1 MKKRFVLY
9 IALLGFFA
17 FSCSGNKQASLIQS
31 PDGAIQLQFF
41 IDSEG
46 KPTYLV
52 YFNQTLVIDT
62 SHLGFN
68 LKDQPELAAN
78 LKLTATKTETTD
90 ETWENVWGEKRLV
103 RNNYNSLVVDL
114 KETTAPYRQ
123 FSVVFKVY
131 NDGLGFRYE
140 FPEQDALA
148 EVVIMDENTEF
159 NLTGNHMSWWTPGDW
174 EIYEHL
180 YTQSRLSDIDAGAK
194 RNNSFLAQT
203 YIPDANAVN
212 TPFTLK
218 TDEGIYLSFHEA
230 NLTRYASMTLHVDK
244 ETYILKTALVAWED
258 GSKVKATT
266 PFVTPWR
273 TIQISNR
280 AGDLIESNLIVNLN
294 EPNKIENTSWI
305 KPMKYMGVWWEM
317 HLGVSSW
324 GYAGGKH
331 GANTANVKRYIDFA
345 AANGFDAVLVEGW
358 NTGWEEWVGA
368 NREGIFDWVSPY
380 PDFQID
386 ELVSYAREKK
396 IRLIGHHETSGDI
409 GNYDRLLDTAMA
421 YYHSKGVGA
430 VKTGYVGTLI
440 PATIYHH
447 GQWAV
452 EHYQRVVETA
462 AKYNIAIVAHEVIKA
477 TGIRRTYPNMM
488 AREVFR
494 GQEFDAWSDGNPPDH
509 AAIIPF
515 TIMLGGPIDYTP
527 GIFNIKLK
535 KIPAGKTLWEVKDNL
550 DAYESYKPNNKVSTT
565 LAKQL
570 SLYVVFYSPVQM
582 AADFPEV
589 YEGHPAFQFIR
600 DVAVDWEQTRVLD
613 GEIGEFVVIAR
624 QQRESENWF
633 VGGLTN
639 QAARKVQLDFSF
651 LPADK
656 KYTLTAYSDGVD
668 AHWDKNPLS
677 FSIQSIEVNNQSKM
691 ELSMAEGGGFALS
704 IMPKKE

>member
-1 MKKRFVLY
+1 MKTRFVLY
-9 IALLGFFA
+9 LPLLVFLFL
-17 FSCSGNKQASLIQS
+17 SCSKGNNTAMVQS
-31 PDGAIQLQFF
+31 PDGAIQLEFF
-41 IDSEG
+41 LDSDG
-46 KPTYLV
+46 KPTYRV
-52 YFNQTLVIDT
+52 HFNQTLVIDT
-62 SHLGFN
+62 SHLGFC

-78 LKLTATKTETTD
+78 LKLVAKNSGTTD
-90 ETWENVWGEKRLV
+90 ETWENVWGEQRMV
-103 RNNYNSLVVDL
+103 RNNYNSLQVDL
-114 KETTAPYRQ
+114 QEETPPFRK

-140 FPEQDALA
+140 FPKQDSLT

-159 NLTGNHMSWWTPGDW
+159 NLTGNHMSWWGPGDW

-180 YTQSRLSDIDAGAK
+180 YTQSRLSEIDAGAK
-194 RNNSFLAQT
+194 RNNSLAQS
-203 YIPDANAVN
+203 YIPDSNAVN

-230 NLTRYASMTLHVDK
+230 NLTRYASMTLHLDK
-244 ETYILKTALVAWED
+244 ETYTLKSALVAWED
-258 GSKVKATT
+258 GSKVKTTT
-266 PFVTPWR
+266 PFVSPWR
-273 TIQISNR
+273 TIQI
-280 AGDLIESNLIVNLN
+280 AGSAGNLIESNLIVNLN
-294 EPNKIENTSWI
+294 EPNKLENTSWI

-317 HLGVSSW
+317 HLGVSTWNYSS
-324 GYAGGKH
+324 GQH
-331 GANTANVKRYIDFA
+331 GANTENVKRYIDFA
-345 AANGFDAVLVEGW
+345 STNGFNAVLVEGW
-358 NTGWEEWVGA
+358 NTGWENWIGDQ
-368 NREGIFDWVSPY
+368 REGIFDWITPY
-380 PDFQID
+380 PDFNID
-386 ELVSYAREKK
+386 VVVNYAREKN
-396 IRLIGHHETSGDI
+396 IRIIGHHETSGDV

-421 YYHSKGVGA
+421 FYHSKGIGA

-440 PATIYHH
+440 PPKIYHH

-462 AKYNIAIVAHEVIKA
+462 AKYNIAIVGHEIIKA

-494 GQEFDAWSDGNPPDH
+494 GQEFDAWSDGNPPNH
-509 AAIIPF
+509 ATIIPF
-515 TIMLGGPIDYTP
+515 TCMLGGPIDYTP

-535 KIPAGKTLWEVKDNL
+535 KLPAGKTFWEVKDNL
-550 DAYESYKPNNKVSTT
+550 ESYESNKPNNKVSTT

-600 DVAVDWEQTRVLD
+600 DVPVDWEQTKVLD

-639 QAARKVQLDFSF
+639 QLARKVQIDFSF
-651 LPADK
+651 LPANK
-656 KYTLTAYSDGVD
+656 KYRLTAYTDGAD
-668 AHWDKNPLS
+668 AHWDKNPIS
-677 FSIQSIEVNNQSKM
+677 FSIQNFEVDNQSKM
-691 ELSMAEGGGFALS
+691 EFNMAEGGGFALS
-704 IMPKKE
+704 LMPK